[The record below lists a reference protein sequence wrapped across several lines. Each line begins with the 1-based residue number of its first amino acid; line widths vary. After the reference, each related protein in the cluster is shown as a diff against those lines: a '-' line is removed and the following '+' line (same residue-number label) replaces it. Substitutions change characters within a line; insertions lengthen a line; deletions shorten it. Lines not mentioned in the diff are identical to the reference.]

1 MFSKVSV
8 CGSDVS
14 QIEQKSALGFGVL
27 LFVDLSFRVKGE
39 SEIEKALKQFCYNLQ
54 CHIHLISTKMLL
66 VQICD
71 SPSQNWPACLLS

>member
-1 MFSKVSV
+1 MNANTVASLRKLRIWFRGWNWSFFFIRALLAQLLKIMFSKVSV

-39 SEIEKALKQFCYNLQ
+39 SEIEKA
-54 CHIHLISTKMLL
+54 
-66 VQICD
+66 
-71 SPSQNWPACLLS
+71 